1 MRTLDIVVKARE
13 ALELITGHKPEN
25 VIRCEKAAEG
35 WTVQVEIM
43 ELKGRLADN
52 DMMANYLIAMDEKGE
67 VASFE
72 RLSQYPR
79 GRKAA

>member
-25 VIRCEKAAEG
+25 VIRCEKLPEG
-35 WTVQVEIM
+35 WSVQIEIM

-52 DMMANYLIAMDEKGE
+52 DMMANYVIALDAKGE
-67 VASFE
+67 VESFE
-72 RLSQYPR
+72 RLSQYAR

>member
-13 ALELITGHKPEN
+13 ALQLITGHKPEN
-25 VIRCEKAAEG
+25 VIRCEQQGEG
-35 WTVQVEIM
+35 WHVHVELM

-52 DMMANYLIAMDEKGE
+52 DMMANYLIALDAKGD
-67 VASFE
+67 VTSFE